1 MAKQMLFGEEARKKM
16 MTGVDKLAAAVTT
29 TLGPKGRN
37 VALDRS
43 WGAPNVTHDGVSI
56 AKEIS
61 LEDKFENMGAQMVKE
76 AAAKTND
83 AAGDGTTTATLLAQ
97 RIAGKG
103 MTLVSAGVNPMIMK
117 RGIEK
122 AVSAVEAEI
131 NKLAVPVKASDWEK
145 VAAISAQDENIGKKI
160 AEALKLVGKDSV
172 VEVVEGKTMEITI
185 DHKEGMEFDK
195 GYASP
200 YFMTDS
206 DRMEAVVE
214 EPMILVTDHKISNM
228 QNDLLPILE
237 KIMTQ
242 TKNFVIIADDI
253 EGEALTTMVV
263 NKLRGTFNG
272 LAVKAPGFGD
282 RRKEMLKDIAVLVG
296 ATYVS
301 SETGMA
307 LKDVELT
314 DLGRAESVRSDKD
327 ATRIVGGKGAKKAIS
342 ERVKVIEN
350 EYEKS
355 NSDFDKEKLLE
366 RKAKLAG
373 GVAVIQVGATT
384 ELEMKNLQERVKD
397 AKEATKAAIETGII
411 AGGGVTFLRA
421 GAVLGAIKAANK
433 DEEAGVNLIAQVLEE
448 PVRMLAT
455 NTGVDAGWVVQKI
468 KDEGKN
474 SNYGFN
480 ALTEK
485 FEDLLKAGVI
495 EPAKV
500 ATAALTNAASVAAM
514 ILTTEALVTDV
525 PEEKK
530 PAPAMPD
537 MGGMM

>member
-1 MAKQMLFGEEARKKM
+1 MAKQVIFGQEARKKM
-16 MTGVDKLAAAVTT
+16 LAGVDKLAAAVTT

-43 WGAPNVTHDGVSI
+43 WGSPNVTHDGVTI

-97 RIAGKG
+97 KITSQG
-103 MTLVSAGVNPMIMK
+103 MTLVTAGVNPMIMK
-117 RGIEK
+117 KGIEK
-122 AVSAVEAEI
+122 AVALVETEI
-131 NKLAVPVKASDWEK
+131 NKIAKPVKESDWEK
-145 VAAISAQDENIGKKI
+145 VASISAQSEEIGKKI
-160 AEALKLVGKDSV
+160 ADALKLVGKDGV

-200 YFMTDS
+200 YFMTDP
-206 DRMEAVVE
+206 DNMEAVVE
-214 EPMILVTDHKISNM
+214 EPLILVTDHKISNI
-228 QNDLLPILE
+228 QTDLLPIVE

-242 TKNFVIIADDI
+242 TKNFVIIADDV
-253 EGEALTTMVV
+253 EGEALTTLVV

-282 RRKEMLKDIAVLVG
+282 RRKEMLKDIAVLTG
-296 ATYVS
+296 AKFVS

-307 LKDVELT
+307 LKDVQLE
-314 DLGRAESVRSDKD
+314 DLGRADSVRSDKEN
-327 ATRIVGGKGAKKAIS
+327 TRIVGGKGTKAAIAD
-342 ERVKVIEN
+342 RVKVIEK
-350 EYEKS
+350 EIEKS
-355 NSDFDKEKLLE
+355 TSDFDKEKLAE

-384 ELEMKNLQERVKD
+384 EMEMKNLQERVKD

-411 AGGGVTFLRA
+411 PGGGVTFLQA
-421 GAVLGAIKAANK
+421 GKVLLDLQTANK
-433 DEEAGVNLIAQVLEE
+433 DEQAGIELIAKVLEA
-448 PVRMLAT
+448 PIRMLAE
-455 NTGVDAGWVVQKI
+455 NAGVDAGWVVQKVKEQ
-468 KDEGKN
+468 KDP
-474 SNYGFN
+474 NYGFN
-480 ALTEK
+480 ALTGE
-485 FEDLLKAGVI
+485 FGDLSKQGVI

-500 ATAALTNAASVAAM
+500 ATAALRNASSVAAM
-514 ILTTEALVTDV
+514 ILTTEALVTDA

-530 PAPAMPD
+530 TMPAMPD

>member
-1 MAKQMLFGEEARKKM
+1 MAKQVIFGQEARKKM
-16 MTGVDKLAAAVTT
+16 LAGVDKLAAAVTT

-43 WGAPNVTHDGVSI
+43 WGSPNVTHDGVTI

-97 RIAGKG
+97 KITSQG
-103 MTLVSAGVNPMIMK
+103 MTLVTAGINPMIMK
-117 RGIEK
+117 KGIEK
-122 AVSAVEAEI
+122 AVTLVEAEI
-131 NKLAVPVKASDWEK
+131 NKIAKPVKESDWEK
-145 VAAISAQDENIGKKI
+145 VASISAQSEEIGKKI
-160 AEALKLVGKDSV
+160 ADALKLVGKDGV

-200 YFMTDS
+200 YFMTDP
-206 DRMEAVVE
+206 DNMEAVVE
-214 EPMILVTDHKISNM
+214 EPLILVTDHKISNI
-228 QNDLLPILE
+228 QTDLLPIVE

-242 TKNFVIIADDI
+242 TKNFVIIADDV
-253 EGEALTTMVV
+253 EGEALTTLVV

-282 RRKEMLKDIAVLVG
+282 RRKEMLKDIAVLTG
-296 ATYVS
+296 AKFVS

-307 LKDVELT
+307 LKDVQLE
-314 DLGRAESVRSDKD
+314 DLGRADSVRSDKEN
-327 ATRIVGGKGAKKAIS
+327 TRIVGGKGTKAAIAD
-342 ERVKVIEN
+342 RVKVIEK
-350 EYEKS
+350 EIEKS
-355 NSDFDKEKLLE
+355 TSDFDKEKLAE

-384 ELEMKNLQERVKD
+384 EMEMKNLQERVKD

-411 AGGGVTFLRA
+411 PGGGVTFLQA
-421 GAVLGAIKAANK
+421 GKVLLDLQAANK
-433 DEEAGVNLIAQVLEE
+433 DEQAGIELIAKVLEA
-448 PVRMLAT
+448 PIRMLAE
-455 NTGVDAGWVVQKI
+455 NAGVDAGWVVQKVKEQ
-468 KDEGKN
+468 KDP
-474 SNYGFN
+474 NYGFN
-480 ALTEK
+480 ALTGE
-485 FEDLLKAGVI
+485 FGDLSKQGVI

-500 ATAALTNAASVAAM
+500 ATAALRNASSVAAM
-514 ILTTEALVTDV
+514 ILTTEALVTDA

-530 PAPAMPD
+530 VMPAMPD

>member
-1 MAKQMLFGEEARKKM
+1 MAKQVIFGQEARKKM
-16 MTGVDKLAAAVTT
+16 LAGVDKLAAAVTT

-43 WGAPNVTHDGVSI
+43 WGSPNVTHDGVTI

-97 RIAGKG
+97 KITSQG
-103 MTLVSAGVNPMIMK
+103 MTLVTAGVNPMIMK
-117 RGIEK
+117 KGIEK
-122 AVSAVEAEI
+122 AVTLVETEI
-131 NKLAVPVKASDWEK
+131 NKIAKPVKESDWEK
-145 VAAISAQDENIGKKI
+145 VASISAQSEEIGKKI
-160 AEALKLVGKDSV
+160 ADALKLVGKDGV

-200 YFMTDS
+200 YFMTDP
-206 DRMEAVVE
+206 DNMEAVVE
-214 EPMILVTDHKISNM
+214 EPLILVTDHKISNI
-228 QNDLLPILE
+228 QTDLLPIVE

-242 TKNFVIIADDI
+242 TKNFVIIADDV
-253 EGEALTTMVV
+253 EGEALTTLVV

-282 RRKEMLKDIAVLVG
+282 RRKEILKDIAVLTG
-296 ATYVS
+296 AKFVS

-307 LKDVELT
+307 LKDVQLE
-314 DLGRAESVRSDKD
+314 DLGRADSVRSDKEN
-327 ATRIVGGKGAKKAIS
+327 TRIVGGKGTKAAIAD
-342 ERVKVIEN
+342 RVKVIEK
-350 EYEKS
+350 EIEKS
-355 NSDFDKEKLLE
+355 TSDFDKEKLAE

-384 ELEMKNLQERVKD
+384 EMEMKNLQERVKD

-411 AGGGVTFLRA
+411 PGGGVTFLQA
-421 GAVLGAIKAANK
+421 GKVLLDLQAANK
-433 DEEAGVNLIAQVLEE
+433 DEQAGIELIAKVLEA
-448 PVRMLAT
+448 PIRMLAE
-455 NTGVDAGWVVQKI
+455 NAGVDAGWVVQKVKEQ
-468 KDEGKN
+468 KDP
-474 SNYGFN
+474 NYGFN
-480 ALTEK
+480 ALTGE
-485 FEDLLKAGVI
+485 FGDLSKQGVI

-500 ATAALTNAASVAAM
+500 ATAALRNAASVAAM
-514 ILTTEALVTDV
+514 ILTTEALVTDA

-530 PAPAMPD
+530 AMPAMPD

>member
-1 MAKQMLFGEEARKKM
+1 MAKQLIFGDEARQKILA
-16 MTGVDKLAAAVTT
+16 GVEKLSSAVTT

-43 WGAPNVTHDGVSI
+43 WGSPNITHDGVTI

-83 AAGDGTTTATLLAQ
+83 AAGDGTTTATLLAAKMAN
-97 RIAGKG
+97 RG
-103 MTLVSAGVNPMIMK
+103 MTLVTAGVNPMLMK
-117 RGIEK
+117 KGIEK
-122 AVSAVEAEI
+122 AVSKVVAEI
-131 NKLAVPVKASDWEK
+131 EKLAQPVKESDWQK
-145 VAAISAQDENIGKKI
+145 VAAISAQDEKIGEKI
-160 AEALKLVGKDSV
+160 AQALKLVGKDGV

-200 YFMTDS
+200 YFMTDA
-206 DRMEAVVE
+206 DTMESVIE
-214 EPMILVTDHKISNM
+214 NPLILVTDQKISNV
-228 QNDLLPILE
+228 QTDLLPAVE

-242 TKNFVIIADDI
+242 TKNFVIIADDV
-253 EGEALTTMVV
+253 EGEALTTLVV

-282 RRKEMLKDIAVLVG
+282 RKKEMLQDIAVLTG
-296 ATYVS
+296 AKFIS
-301 SETGMA
+301 SETGMS
-307 LKDVELT
+307 LKDVQLE

-327 ATRIVGGKGAKKAIS
+327 NTRIVGGGGSKAAIK
-342 ERVKVIEN
+342 ERVATIEK
-350 EYEKS
+350 EIEKS
-355 NSDFDKEKLLE
+355 TSEFDKEKLLE

-384 ELEMKNLQERVKD
+384 EMEMKNLQERVKD
-397 AKEATKAAIETGII
+397 AKGATKAAIETGTIV
-411 AGGGVTFLRA
+411 GGGVTFLNARTSLEKLSA
-421 GAVLGAIKAANK
+421 DNK
-433 DEEAGVNLIAQVLEE
+433 DEQAGIDLVAEVLSA
-448 PVRMLAT
+448 PLRMLAE
-455 NTGVDAGWVVQKI
+455 NAGVDAGWVVQKI
-468 KDEGKN
+468 KDNKD

-480 ALTEK
+480 ALTGE
-485 FEDLLKAGVI
+485 FGDLRKQGVI

-500 ATAALTNAASVAAM
+500 AIYALQNAASVAAM
-514 ILTTEALVTDV
+514 ILTTEALVTDL

-530 PAPAMPD
+530 DLPAMPN

>member
-1 MAKQMLFGEEARKKM
+1 MAKKLLFGEEARKKM
-16 MTGVDKLAAAVTT
+16 LIGVDKLAAAVTT

-43 WGAPNVTHDGVSI
+43 WGAPNVTHDGVTI
-56 AKEIS
+56 AKEIT

-97 RIAGKG
+97 KIADRG
-103 MTLVSAGVNPMIMK
+103 MTLVTSGINPMIMK
-117 RGIEK
+117 KGIEK
-122 AVSAVEAEI
+122 AVDAVEEQI
-131 NKLAVPVKASDWEK
+131 NKLAQPVQESDWEK
-145 VAAISAQDENIGKKI
+145 VASISAQSEEIGKKI
-160 AEALKLVGKDSV
+160 AEALKLVGKDGV
-172 VEVVEGKTMEITI
+172 VEVVEGKTMDITI

-200 YFMTDS
+200 YFMTDA
-206 DRMEAVVE
+206 DNMEAIVE
-214 EPMILVTDHKISNM
+214 EPLILVTDHKISNM
-228 QNDLLPILE
+228 QTDLLPIVE

-242 TKNFVIIADDI
+242 TKNFVIIADDV
-253 EGEALTTMVV
+253 EGEALTGLVV
-263 NKLRGTFNG
+263 NKLRGVFNG

-282 RRKEMLKDIAVLVG
+282 RRKEMLKDIAVLTG
-296 ATYVS
+296 AKFVS

-307 LKDVELT
+307 LKDVQLE
-314 DLGRAESVRSDKD
+314 DLGRADSVRSDKD
-327 ATRIVGGKGAKKAIS
+327 NTRIVGGKGTKAAIA
-342 ERVKVIEN
+342 ERVATIEK
-350 EYEKS
+350 EIEKS
-355 NSDFDKEKLLE
+355 NSEFDKEKLME

-411 AGGGVTFLRA
+411 PGGGVTFLNA
-421 GAVLGAIKAANK
+421 GKVLTTIKTDNK
-433 DEEAGVNLIAQVLEE
+433 DEQAGVELIASVLEA
-448 PVRMLAT
+448 PMRMLAENAGT
-455 NTGVDAGWVVQKI
+455 DAGWVVQKV
-468 KDEGKN
+468 KAQKN
-474 SNYGFN
+474 VNYGFN
-480 ALTEK
+480 ALTGE
-485 FEDLLKAGVI
+485 FGDLLEQGVI

-500 ATAALTNAASVAAM
+500 ATAALCNAASVAAM
-514 ILTTEALVTDV
+514 ILTTEALVTDA

-530 PAPAMPD
+530 VAPAMPD

>member
-1 MAKQMLFGEEARKKM
+1 MAKQVIFGQEARKKM
-16 MTGVDKLAAAVTT
+16 LAGVDKLAAAVTT

-43 WGAPNVTHDGVSI
+43 WGSPNVTHDGVTI

-97 RIAGKG
+97 KITSQG
-103 MTLVSAGVNPMIMK
+103 MTLVTAGVNPMIMK
-117 RGIEK
+117 KGIEK
-122 AVSAVEAEI
+122 AVTLVETEI
-131 NKLAVPVKASDWEK
+131 NKIAKPVKESDWEK
-145 VAAISAQDENIGKKI
+145 VASISAQSEEIGKKI
-160 AEALKLVGKDSV
+160 ADALKLVGKDGV

-200 YFMTDS
+200 YFMTDP
-206 DRMEAVVE
+206 DNMEAVVE
-214 EPMILVTDHKISNM
+214 EPLILVTDHKISNI
-228 QNDLLPILE
+228 QTDLLPIVE

-242 TKNFVIIADDI
+242 TKNFVIIADDV
-253 EGEALTTMVV
+253 EGEALTTLVV

-282 RRKEMLKDIAVLVG
+282 RRKEMLKDIAVLTG
-296 ATYVS
+296 AKFVS

-307 LKDVELT
+307 LKDVQLE
-314 DLGRAESVRSDKD
+314 DLGRADSVRSDKEN
-327 ATRIVGGKGAKKAIS
+327 TRIVGGKGTKAAIAD
-342 ERVKVIEN
+342 RVKVIEK
-350 EYEKS
+350 EIEKS
-355 NSDFDKEKLLE
+355 TSDFDKEKLAE

-384 ELEMKNLQERVKD
+384 EMEMKNLQERVKD

-411 AGGGVTFLRA
+411 PGGGVTFLQA
-421 GAVLGAIKAANK
+421 GKVLLDLQTANK
-433 DEEAGVNLIAQVLEE
+433 DEQAGIELIAKVLEA
-448 PVRMLAT
+448 PIRMLAE
-455 NTGVDAGWVVQKI
+455 NAGVDAGWVVQKVKEQ
-468 KDEGKN
+468 KDP
-474 SNYGFN
+474 NYGFN
-480 ALTEK
+480 ALTGE
-485 FEDLLKAGVI
+485 FGDLSKQGVI

-500 ATAALTNAASVAAM
+500 ATAALRNASSVAAM
-514 ILTTEALVTDV
+514 ILTTEALVTDA

-530 PAPAMPD
+530 TMPAMPD

>member
-1 MAKQMLFGEEARKKM
+1 MAKQVIFGQEARKKM
-16 MTGVDKLAAAVTT
+16 LAGVDKLAAAVTT

-43 WGAPNVTHDGVSI
+43 WGSPNVTHDGVTI

-97 RIAGKG
+97 KITSQG
-103 MTLVSAGVNPMIMK
+103 MTLVTAGVNPMIMK
-117 RGIEK
+117 KGIEK
-122 AVSAVEAEI
+122 AVALVETEI
-131 NKLAVPVKASDWEK
+131 NKIAKPVKESDWEK
-145 VAAISAQDENIGKKI
+145 VASISAQSEEIGKKI
-160 AEALKLVGKDSV
+160 ADALKLVGKDGV

-200 YFMTDS
+200 YFMTDP
-206 DRMEAVVE
+206 DNMEAVVE
-214 EPMILVTDHKISNM
+214 EPLILVTDHKISNI
-228 QNDLLPILE
+228 QTDLLPIVE

-242 TKNFVIIADDI
+242 TKNFVIIADDV
-253 EGEALTTMVV
+253 EGEALTTLVV

-282 RRKEMLKDIAVLVG
+282 RRKEMLKDIAVLTG
-296 ATYVS
+296 AKFVS

-307 LKDVELT
+307 LKDVQLE
-314 DLGRAESVRSDKD
+314 DLGRADSVRSDKEN
-327 ATRIVGGKGAKKAIS
+327 TRIVGGKGTKAAIAD
-342 ERVKVIEN
+342 RVKVIEK
-350 EYEKS
+350 EIEKS
-355 NSDFDKEKLLE
+355 TSDFDKEKLAE

-384 ELEMKNLQERVKD
+384 EMEMKNLQERVKD

-411 AGGGVTFLRA
+411 PGGGVTFLQA
-421 GAVLGAIKAANK
+421 GKVLLDLQAANK
-433 DEEAGVNLIAQVLEE
+433 DEQAGIELIAKILEA
-448 PVRMLAT
+448 PIRMLAE
-455 NTGVDAGWVVQKI
+455 NAGVDAGWVVQKVKEQ
-468 KDEGKN
+468 KDP
-474 SNYGFN
+474 NYGFN
-480 ALTEK
+480 ALTGE
-485 FEDLLKAGVI
+485 FGDLSKQGVI

-500 ATAALTNAASVAAM
+500 ATAALRNASSVAAM
-514 ILTTEALVTDV
+514 ILTTEALVTDA

-530 PAPAMPD
+530 TMPAMPD

>member
-1 MAKQMLFGEEARKKM
+1 MAKQIIFGQEARKKM
-16 MTGVDKLAAAVTT
+16 LAGVDKLAAAVTT

-43 WGAPNVTHDGVSI
+43 WGSPNVTHDGVTI

-97 RIAGKG
+97 KITSQG
-103 MTLVSAGVNPMIMK
+103 MTLVTAGVNPMIMK
-117 RGIEK
+117 KGIEK
-122 AVSAVEAEI
+122 AVTLVEAEI
-131 NKLAVPVKASDWEK
+131 NKIAKPVKASDWEK
-145 VAAISAQDENIGKKI
+145 VASISAQSEEIGKKI
-160 AEALKLVGKDSV
+160 ADALKLVGKDGV

-206 DRMEAVVE
+206 DNMEAVVE
-214 EPMILVTDHKISNM
+214 EPLILVTDHKISNI
-228 QNDLLPILE
+228 QTDLLPIVE

-272 LAVKAPGFGD
+272 LAIKAPGFGD
-282 RRKEMLKDIAVLVG
+282 RRKEMLKDIAVLTG
-296 ATYVS
+296 AKFVS

-307 LKDVELT
+307 LKDVQLE
-314 DLGRAESVRSDKD
+314 DLGKADSVRSDKEN
-327 ATRIVGGKGAKKAIS
+327 TRIVGGKGAKLAIAD
-342 ERVKVIEN
+342 RVKVIEK
-350 EYEKS
+350 EIEKS
-355 NSDFDKEKLLE
+355 TSDFDKEKLAE

-384 ELEMKNLQERVKD
+384 EMEMKNLQERVKD

-411 AGGGVTFLRA
+411 PGGGVTFLQA
-421 GAVLGAIKAANK
+421 GKVLLDLKGDNK
-433 DEEAGVNLIAQVLEE
+433 DEQAGIELIAKVLEA
-448 PVRMLAT
+448 PIRMLAE
-455 NTGVDAGWVVQKI
+455 NAGVDAGWVVQKVKEQ
-468 KDEGKN
+468 KDP
-474 SNYGFN
+474 NYGFN
-480 ALTEK
+480 ALTGE
-485 FEDLLKAGVI
+485 FGDLSKQGVI

-500 ATAALTNAASVAAM
+500 ATAALRNASSVAAM
-514 ILTTEALVTDV
+514 ILTTEALVTDA

-530 PAPAMPD
+530 AMPAMPD

>member
-1 MAKQMLFGEEARKKM
+1 MAKQIIFGQEARKKM
-16 MTGVDKLAAAVTT
+16 LAGVDKLAAAVTT

-43 WGAPNVTHDGVSI
+43 WGSPNVTHDGVTI

-97 RIAGKG
+97 KITNQG
-103 MTLVSAGVNPMIMK
+103 MTLVTAGVNPMIMK
-117 RGIEK
+117 KGIEK
-122 AVSAVEAEI
+122 AVTLVEAEI
-131 NKLAVPVKASDWEK
+131 NKIAKPVKESDWEK
-145 VAAISAQDENIGKKI
+145 VASISAQSEEIGKKI
-160 AEALKLVGKDSV
+160 ADALKLVGKDGV

-206 DRMEAVVE
+206 DNMEAVVE
-214 EPMILVTDHKISNM
+214 EPLILVTDHKISNI
-228 QNDLLPILE
+228 QTDLLPIVE

-272 LAVKAPGFGD
+272 LAIKAPGFGD
-282 RRKEMLKDIAVLVG
+282 RRKEMLKDIAVLTG
-296 ATYVS
+296 AKFVS

-307 LKDVELT
+307 LKDVQLE
-314 DLGRAESVRSDKD
+314 DLGRADSVRSDKEN
-327 ATRIVGGKGAKKAIS
+327 TRIVGGKGTKAAIAD
-342 ERVKVIEN
+342 RVKVIEK
-350 EYEKS
+350 EIEKS
-355 NSDFDKEKLLE
+355 TSDFDKEKLVE

-384 ELEMKNLQERVKD
+384 EMEMKNLQERVKD

-411 AGGGVTFLRA
+411 PGGGVTFLQA
-421 GAVLGAIKAANK
+421 GKVLLDLKAANK
-433 DEEAGVNLIAQVLEE
+433 DEQAGIELIAKVLEA
-448 PVRMLAT
+448 PIRMLAE
-455 NTGVDAGWVVQKI
+455 NAGVDAGWVVQKVKEQ
-468 KDEGKN
+468 KD

-480 ALTEK
+480 ALTGE
-485 FEDLLKAGVI
+485 FGDLSKQGVI

-500 ATAALTNAASVAAM
+500 ATAALRNASSVAAM
-514 ILTTEALVTDV
+514 ILTTEALVTDA

-530 PAPAMPD
+530 AMPAMPD